1 MKRIRLIAV
10 AVLALGMGGCKQQP
24 AVVSA
29 LKIVQQVISL
39 AQADLPALQI
49 VGTLNAADETAVQG
63 WLSAASTIVGQ
74 GQTCVNGLGN
84 GGTTAALAN
93 CVNTIGTGLLSPAEM
108 AQLRIISPKAQHSV
122 AIYVTAVV
130 LGVNA
135 VAQIVQATQTATP
148 TVGGASAE
156 NVSPDEL
163 RTFALRAGI
172 SRHDLAL
179 AGF

>member
-1 MKRIRLIAV
+1 MKRIGLIAV
-10 AVLALGMGGCKQQP
+10 AVLALGLGGCKQQP

-29 LKIVQQVISL
+29 LNIVQQVISL

-49 VGTLNAADETAVQG
+49 AGTLSAGDETAVQG

-74 GQTCVNGLGN
+74 GQTCVNGLGT

-135 VAQIVQATQTATP
+135 VATIVSATQTATP
-148 TVGGASAE
+148 PVGSATSE
-156 NVSPDEL
+156 NVSPSEL
-163 RTFALRAGI
+163 RAVALRAGL
-172 SRHDLAL
+172 SHSQLAW
-179 AGF
+179 AGL